1 MATITNP
8 TIMNTNNNNPR
19 SFGEL
24 PIRADATSAK
34 RYIQDNGL
42 GTYGSFTSAMDN
54 RFSDSGGHSY
64 NYYVSGVTTTDYW
77 LNTGVTYAWKTEYGY
92 GPTIATITY
101 T

>member
-1 MATITNP
+1 MSTITDP
-8 TIMNTNNNNPR
+8 IIMNTNDGNQVFR
-19 SFGEL
+19 TL
-24 PIRADATSAK
+24 PIRADATSAE

-54 RFSDSGGHSY
+54 RFSDGGGHPY

-92 GPTIATITY
+92 SATISTITY
-101 T
+101 S